1 MTKIFMVPNPTG
13 TGHNMRMYSIACKL
27 TENKDADVTI
37 VLSSLQ
43 DTFTPLIENIGAQV
57 INFNP
62 ERVVNYSKKSHLEE
76 ELTWQTMINQYFSD
90 TFFNGSVILKY
101 MSLFSENKPDVVV
114 SDYNI
119 NASIA
124 ACMLNIKHVFVT
136 ERFNFT
142 LVDVSNELLK
152 KGGFRLNEAELDSA
166 RTSMNELFKWL
177 GNNTELILTDKPYVE
192 EMDRNS
198 LIKTFFDEGKAHFV
212 GPMIRS
218 IEQKEDPSFFSSLGI
233 NEEAFPLIT
242 ATVSG
247 TTMFKENKK
256 KLLDLYIDMFQKIK
270 KDYPQAQMVLLAR
283 ENLVVPEGILSLPYI
298 SNWIPLLK
306 KSNVLLSHP
315 GWITVTEISAMG
327 IPAIF
332 CLASF
337 KEYHEAEAYLRLD
350 KLGYQTHYGFD
361 LDSLVE
367 KVDSTINNK
376 DLVISIYKN
385 VYEDSNG
392 ASKASDYILSVAL
405 QENQKILN

>member
-1 MTKIFMVPNPTG
+1 MTNIFMVPNPTG

-27 TENKDADVTI
+27 KKKKDVNVKI

-43 DTFTPLIENIGAQV
+43 DTFTPLFESIGAEV

-62 ERVVNYSKKSHLEE
+62 KRIVNYSKKSHLEE
-76 ELTWQTMINQYFSD
+76 ELTWETMINQYFSE

-101 MSLFSENKPDVVV
+101 MSLFSEQKPDVIV

-124 ACMLNIKHVFVT
+124 ACLLNIKHVFVT

-152 KGGFRLNEAELDSA
+152 KGGFRVNDQELDSA
-166 RTSMNELFKWL
+166 RKSMNSLFKWL
-177 GNNTELILTDKPYVE
+177 GNNTEFILTDKPYVE

-198 LIKTFFDEGKAHFV
+198 LIKTFFNEGKAHFV

-218 IEQKEDPSFFSSLGI
+218 FEQESDFSFSSLGI
-233 NEEAFPLIT
+233 KEEAFPLIT

-256 KLLDLYIDMFQKIK
+256 KLVTLYIEMFQKIK
-270 KDYPQAQMVLLAR
+270 KHHPGAQMVLLAR
-283 ENLVVPEGILSLPYI
+283 ENIEVPEGILSIPYI

-306 KSNVLLSHP
+306 KSDVLLSHP
-315 GWITVTEISAMG
+315 GWITVTEISSLG
-327 IPAIF
+327 VPAIF

-367 KVDSTINNK
+367 KVNSTITNRELVTSNYKYVYK
-376 DLVISIYKN
+376 DP
-385 VYEDSNG
+385 DG
-392 ASKASDYILSVAL
+392 ATKASDCILDVAL
-405 QENQKILN
+405 REGKKTKK